1 MVVLAELTPQ
11 ERLLVSHKSVLVEKE
26 AYDRI
31 FPEIKKAVAPLQ
43 QLRIMDR
50 NLLSVWYFASDKAR
64 ICISGL
70 GPDEYLG
77 GYKRIKQLEKQNA
90 SSEQIDE
97 FLLSQVK
104 SINERNI

>member
-1 MVVLAELTPQ
+1 MT
-11 ERLLVSHKSVLVEKE
+11 HKSVLVEKE

-31 FPEIKKAVAPLQ
+31 YPEIAKAVLPLQ
-43 QLRIMDR
+43 QLRVMDR

-64 ICISGL
+64 ICVSGL

-90 SSEQIDE
+90 SPDQVNA
-97 FLLSQVK
+97 FLLSQV
-104 SINERNI
+104 R